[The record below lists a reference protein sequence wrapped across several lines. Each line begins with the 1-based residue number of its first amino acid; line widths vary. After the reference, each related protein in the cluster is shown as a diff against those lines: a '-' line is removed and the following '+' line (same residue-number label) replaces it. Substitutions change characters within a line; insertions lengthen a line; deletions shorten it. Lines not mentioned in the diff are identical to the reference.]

1 MKDIPASGTLS
12 VADRVKELRRQ
23 GADIASFSNRPA
35 VPEAVIAA
43 AKTALDEAWSSAYTD
58 SAGLPELRQAI
69 ARQLASECGFEA
81 DPEDE
86 IMVTAGGKEGIFA
99 ALFATVNPG
108 DEVVIPDPSWV
119 TYDPCVGFA
128 GGIPVAVPS
137 PVENDFHPDPEA
149 IEAAVTAKT
158 KMIVLTTPHNPTGAV
173 LKRDTLE
180 AIAEIAKRHQ
190 LLVLS
195 DECYRHYL
203 YDNHQ
208 HFSIA
213 SLPGMAERTLTV
225 QTTSKIFNMF
235 GWRVGWIAGPSD
247 IMAEMLKIHQHVVAC
262 ANAVAQAGAIAA
274 INLDPE
280 YIRTT
285 VRTYEEARDTLL
297 KELADIPAITAHVP
311 EGGYFLFPDIRGLG
325 KDSEEASRFLLEE
338 ARVMTV
344 PGSAFGSN
352 GEGHVRLLFSCTAEE
367 AARVAGRIRDA
378 VARL

>member
-1 MKDIPASGTLS
+1 MDKGGNLVGGDDAGEQTRQVLENIKAVIEAAGGSMADIAFNLIFLS
-12 VADRVKELRRQ
+12 DLANYQKMNAVFDELHTYRGRQ

-35 VPEAVIAA
+35 VPEAVVAA
-43 AKTALDEAWSSAYTD
+43 AKAALDEAWSSAYTD

-81 DPEDE
+81 DPEDQ

-158 KMIVLTTPHNPTGAV
+158 KMIVLTTPHNPPGAV

-180 AIAEIAKRHQ
+180 AIAEIAQRHQ

-213 SLPGMAERTLTV
+213 SLPGMALRHH
-225 QTTSKIFNMF
+225 
-235 GWRVGWIAGPSD
+235 G
-247 IMAEMLKIHQHVVAC
+247 
-262 ANAVAQAGAIAA
+262 
-274 INLDPE
+274 
-280 YIRTT
+280 
-285 VRTYEEARDTLL
+285 
-297 KELADIPAITAHVP
+297 
-311 EGGYFLFPDIRGLG
+311 
-325 KDSEEASRFLLEE
+325 
-338 ARVMTV
+338 
-344 PGSAFGSN
+344 
-352 GEGHVRLLFSCTAEE
+352 
-367 AARVAGRIRDA
+367 RDA
-378 VARL
+378 QDPPACGRLR